1 MQFSGPNVELE
12 FLILGMVSQEVNSGY
27 AIRKAMTKMKGSRW
41 SSESGSVYR
50 VLRRLE
56 SDGYVEITGKVGVPN
71 RERTEY
77 KITPAGVKA
86 MQEWVRLPPEPA
98 EWGYLVDPIRTRC
111 YFLSQLPAREQQVI
125 LRTWILESR
134 SFISVLE
141 TEAETFAEG
150 DAFQTAAFENLIFLA
165 NARHLWLKK
174 MLAVSKELERAT
186 VAGVAAE

>member
-1 MQFSGPNVELE
+1 M
-12 FLILGMVSQEVNSGY
+12 NSGY

-56 SDGYVEITGKVGVPN
+56 SEGYVEITGKVGVPN

-77 KITPAGVKA
+77 KITATGVKA

-111 YFLSQLPAREQQVI
+111 YFLKQLPARNNNRSSGSGSKKVGR
-125 LRTWILESR
+125 LSR
-134 SFISVLE
+134 SLKPNRKTLPRAMFSRRRLSR
-141 TEAETFAEG
+141 TLSFWRTPATFG
-150 DAFQTAAFENLIFLA
+150 
-165 NARHLWLKK
+165 
-174 MLAVSKELERAT
+174 
-186 VAGVAAE
+186 